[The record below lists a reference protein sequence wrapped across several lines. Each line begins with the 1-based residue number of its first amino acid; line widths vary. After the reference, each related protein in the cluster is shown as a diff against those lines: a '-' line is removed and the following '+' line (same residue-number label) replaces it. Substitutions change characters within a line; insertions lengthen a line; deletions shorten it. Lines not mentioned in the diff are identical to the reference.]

1 MSLTIDIIDA
11 LHVEDNYN
19 YLLRDEASG
28 KVAVVDAS
36 DAEPILAALKE
47 KGWGLDY
54 IMTTHHHWDHVSGI
68 PKLIR
73 ETGAKVVGYEGDAER
88 IPSLGVAVNEAGGF
102 AFGETHFEVLFIPG
116 HTLGHIA
123 YYAPEAKLVFA
134 GDTLFSMGCG
144 RMFEGTPQM
153 MHESL
158 QKLAALPDDVM
169 LYAGHEYTLAN
180 LKFAI
185 AQAPENAAL
194 LDYQNEVQQMRDAGQ
209 PSLPVAMRIEKKLN
223 PFLCAKDA
231 DDFARLRTA
240 KDNF

>member
-54 IMTTHHHWDHVSGI
+54 ILTTHHHWDHVSGV

-88 IPSLGVAVNEAGGF
+88 IPHLDIAVNEKSGF
-102 AFGETHFEVLFIPG
+102 ALGETHFDVMFIPG

-123 YYAPEAKLVFA
+123 YYSEQAQLLFP
-134 GDTLFSMGCG
+134 GDTLFSIGCG
-144 RMFEGTPQM
+144 RMFEGTPDM
-153 MHESL
+153 MHKSM
-158 QKLAALPDDVM
+158 QKLAALPDETRI
-169 LYAGHEYTLAN
+169 YAGHEYTLAN
-180 LKFAI
+180 LKFALSRE
-185 AQAPENAAL
+185 PENAAL
-194 LDYQNEVQQMRDAGQ
+194 LAYQEKTQTLRDKGLPTL
-209 PSLPVAMRIEKKLN
+209 PSLMKDEKALN
-223 PFLCAKDA
+223 PFLRAKSA
-231 DDFARLRTA
+231 DEFGALRSA